1 MTRLCSHGKVKNDDQ
16 LLHIKTTLASLFIL
30 FYFIFESLQLCFEMF
45 KKEFPSFVSSVKLL
59 PGCTGL
65 GKHYRLWERDMDG
78 GKRRLTRFLIPL
90 PAF

>member
-1 MTRLCSHGKVKNDDQ
+1 
-16 LLHIKTTLASLFIL
+16 
-30 FYFIFESLQLCFEMF
+30 MF

-78 GKRRLTRFLIPL
+78 GKRRLNKIPHSIASFLDEK
-90 PAF
+90 